1 MADAKVAVLNVVPV
15 DRTGAP
21 QKNVIAYIEDLLVR
35 ARSGEVQS
43 IITAWVQANG
53 KPAHGMM
60 WGERPQD
67 YYLMGTA
74 LLFAEHEFVSDAES
88 VALAK
93 AEQEPEPEPA

>member
-1 MADAKVAVLNVVPV
+1 MRSTIGLAH
-15 DRTGAP
+15 G
-21 QKNVIAYIEDLLVR
+21 IEDLLVR

-43 IITAWVQANG
+43 VITARVQANG

-74 LLFAEHEFVSDAES
+74 LLFAQHQFVCDAES
-88 VALAK
+88 VALSK
-93 AEQEPEPEPA
+93 PEQEPEPEPEPA